1 MILIENVSYKYGEV
15 DNMDNIKVKSFDIVD
30 TTKYK
35 EGTVFINEKANAGI
49 LTGGVIRLIT
59 DCGLS
64 RQQVQRMIDKALKEV
79 TKDVQ

>member
-1 MILIENVSYKYGEV
+1 
-15 DNMDNIKVKSFDIVD
+15 MDNIKVKSFDIVD

>member
-1 MILIENVSYKYGEV
+1 MIENVSYKLGEV
-15 DNMDNIKVKSFDIVD
+15 DKMDNIKVKSFDIVD

-35 EGTVFINEKANAGI
+35 EGTVFIDDKSNAGI

-59 DCGLS
+59 DGGLS

-79 TKDVQ
+79 KKDV